1 MSHITRGD
9 SPDSS
14 TESLQHSPHHF
25 PPQILSPGPAK
36 TGDKDQKPLST
47 GVESPYWDPYAGH
60 SASREHH
67 EAADS
72 IPLVAFQPHYSQF
85 VESTNSPQ
93 VQTPQSWR
101 GRFEPVPIAPLL
113 LHALLCFGAFPLVFL
128 VSRAAS
134 GMSLFWTRLIVGG
147 LCGGVGLT
155 LGVSLID
162 LSRRSM
168 EAALW
173 AIIIH
178 ESMKGEIQEDLDYH
192 TANPLSPWAAIL
204 LLYKQFLGKV
214 STNNKKA
221 IRKVHKDGTP
231 WWLCIVLFLITATM
245 AACLVFVLGR
255 VVDIYTVQETQTAE
269 YYETTVVGDVT
280 PEEIAR
286 AASQLDDTFS
296 QVKYTWTITP
306 LSSSAHIPTDRYF
319 AFNRT
324 ANVNGTATII
334 TDTIHFAETFPDQ
347 LAPPNQ
353 HPAGFGTFLNQSE
366 VGGMSAADIE
376 DSSARKL
383 GAGPTT
389 RAVGQIVRWPR
400 WGSRIKCQLIEDL
413 GRYLTP
419 HSPIVNMTYL
429 YVPWTAVNSI
439 FDTMG
444 LPAPNA
450 TAFPPVNFTSFMEGN
465 NTPQVTVTEQ
475 EIAMTFKWWDNGVS
489 HSFAYQPVSRG
500 DDGNGWLTV
509 EVVMVRLNQS
519 YTAPNSSFQVYGELG
534 SAANRTQIGFDA
546 AICVEEVKGYVL
558 DAYNNSAGSPVSLNL
573 QYAGTQLNNSAVL
586 LTQDSSK
593 PDHPRKLVGDPV
605 PGNVQHGISSA
616 GKWAVY
622 NASHYNA
629 RNIMLKDNGRDW
641 WFVPNPTVVAFGGGM
656 APTEY
661 TKLNP
666 ANIARVLSNSDSQ
679 HLLPY
684 LVGTQPVIAYE
695 FRDNTVAYTQ
705 IYAQWLAVTLAV
717 VLIAGI
723 IVSVFVPRLPLG
735 VSRKDIGVTS
745 WLAAIEDDPSAKAH
759 LSPIA
764 GERFERLRRRVTR
777 WGNTRR

>member
-14 TESLQHSPHHF
+14 TESLQHSLITSLP
-25 PPQILSPGPAK
+25 SPGPAT
-36 TGDKDQKPLST
+36 TGDKDRKPLST

-67 EAADS
+67 EAGDS

-93 VQTPQSWR
+93 VQTPT
-101 GRFEPVPIAPLL
+101 PLL

-192 TANPLSPWAAIL
+192 TANPLSPRSER
-204 LLYKQFLGKV
+204 
-214 STNNKKA
+214 STKT
-221 IRKVHKDGTP
+221 VPH
-231 WWLCIVLFLITATM
+231 
-245 AACLVFVLGR
+245 
-255 VVDIYTVQETQTAE
+255 VQETQTAE

-286 AASQLDDTFS
+286 AASQLNDTFS